1 MTYRSPSSG
10 RAYPSGVFFIGF
22 TIFSVHA
29 QGVWERRA
37 NYPISA
43 TEVSAAEIEG
53 KIYAACGLTAEG
65 PTNGLFV
72 YDPLRDAWTAGARA
86 PVAGDHCNVAA
97 ANGKLYLLGAI
108 RIGSAFVDGNTYE
121 YDPRR
126 DRWSSV
132 ARMPTPRGA
141 SGVAS
146 DGRRIYVA
154 GGTVANAFEVFDSQT
169 NEWTRLPNMPT
180 GRDHLTAQFTGGKF
194 YALAGRNS
202 RDVATVEEFDPA
214 ANTWRARRS
223 APTARGG
230 VASAVVDGK
239 IYVMGGEGASGTP
252 QNTFRQNEE
261 YDPVADS
268 WRALPDMPTP
278 RHGLYAAAVG
288 RAIFTPSGGPIAGAT
303 YSNVNEAYIVAP
315 ASPPSFDSGPVN
327 AASYS
332 SELGEGVLVTWF
344 GRSFAPAAQVST
356 GAATQLLGTRVTLNG
371 AALPL
376 LAVAPG
382 QVSFRLPA
390 AGELRLI
397 SAGVESAAF
406 RVASVAAASPGIF
419 SLSQDG
425 KGQGAILVAGT
436 GLLARLTRDAF
447 STPAR
452 LNGVVEIYCTG
463 LGATDRGADGL
474 ERTRVSVTAEVDGRN
489 AEVLYSGLAPG
500 LFGVYQV
507 NARVPAETRVG
518 NAVEVRL
525 RAAGAVSNVVTM
537 GVTD

>member
-1 MTYRSPSSG
+1 M
-10 RAYPSGVFFIGF
+10 AFA
-22 TIFSVHA
+22 IFSVHG

-37 NYPISA
+37 NYPLSA
-43 TEVSAAEIEG
+43 TEVSAAEIDG
-53 KIYAACGLTAEG
+53 KIYAVCGLTPDG
-65 PTNGLFV
+65 PTNGLFI
-72 YDPLRDAWTAGARA
+72 YDPSRDAWTAGATA

-97 ANGKLYLLGAI
+97 ANGKFYLLGAI

-126 DRWSSV
+126 DRWSTV

-154 GGTVANAFEVFDSQT
+154 GGTVASAFEVFDAQT

-180 GRDHLTAQFTGGKF
+180 GRDHLTAQFVSGKF
-194 YALAGRNS
+194 YALAGRNT
-202 RDVATVEEFDPA
+202 RDVATVEEFDPSS
-214 ANTWRARRS
+214 NTWRTRRA

-261 YDPVADS
+261 YDPAADS

-303 YSNVNEAYIVAP
+303 YSNVNEAFIVAP
-315 ASPPSFDSGPVN
+315 PIAPSFDSGPVN

-332 SELGEGVLVTWF
+332 SELGEGALVTWF
-344 GRSFAPAAQVST
+344 GRWLAPAVQVASGT
-356 GAATQLLGTRVTLNG
+356 STQLLGTRVLLNG

-390 AGELRLI
+390 AGELRLV

-406 RVASVAAASPGIF
+406 RVASVGAASPGIF

-436 GLLARLTRDAF
+436 GLIARLTRDAF
-447 STPAR
+447 SQPAR

-474 ERTRVSVTAEVDGRN
+474 ERTRVSVVAEIGGRN

-518 NAVEVRL
+518 NGVEVRL
-525 RAAGAVSNVVTM
+525 RAAGAASNIVTI

>member
-1 MTYRSPSSG
+1 
-10 RAYPSGVFFIGF
+10 VFFSGL
-22 TIFSVHA
+22 TIFAVHG

-43 TEVSAAEIEG
+43 TEVSAAEIDG
-53 KIYAACGLTAEG
+53 KIYAVCGLTAAG
-65 PTNGLFV
+65 PTNGLFI
-72 YDPLRDAWTAGARA
+72 YDPSRDVWTAGAPA

-97 ANGKLYLLGAI
+97 AGGKLYLLGAI

-126 DRWSSV
+126 DRWSTV
-132 ARMPTPRGA
+132 AQMPTPRGS

-154 GGTVANAFEVFDSQT
+154 GGTVANAFEVFDAQT
-169 NEWTRLPNMPT
+169 NEWARLPNMPT

-194 YALAGRNS
+194 YAIAGRNS
-202 RDVATVEEFDPA
+202 RDVATVEEFDPV
-214 ANTWRARRS
+214 ANTWRQRRA

-261 YDPVADS
+261 YDPAGDV
-268 WRALPDMPTP
+268 WRSLPEMPTP

-288 RAIFTPSGGPIAGAT
+288 RAIFAPSGGPIAGAT
-303 YSNVNEAYIVAP
+303 YSNVNEAFIVAP
-315 ASPPSFDSGPVN
+315 PTAPSLEGGPLN
-327 AASYS
+327 AASYA
-332 SELGEGVLVTWF
+332 SELSEGVLVTWF
-344 GRSFAPAAQVST
+344 GRNLAPAVQV
-356 GAATQLLGTRVTLNG
+356 GAGTSTQLLGTRVQLNG
-371 AALPL
+371 AAVPL

-382 QVSFRLPA
+382 QVSFRLPS
-390 AGELRLI
+390 AGELRLV

-406 RVASVAAASPGIF
+406 RVAMAGAASPGIF

-474 ERTRVSVTAEVDGRN
+474 ERTRVSVEAEIDGRV
-489 AEVLYSGLAPG
+489 ADVLYSGLAPG

-518 NAVEVRL
+518 NSVTVRL